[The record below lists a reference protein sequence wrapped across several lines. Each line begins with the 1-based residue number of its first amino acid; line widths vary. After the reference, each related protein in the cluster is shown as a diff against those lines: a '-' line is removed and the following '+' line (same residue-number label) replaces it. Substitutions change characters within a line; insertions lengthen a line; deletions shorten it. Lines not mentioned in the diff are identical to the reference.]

1 MVKAATRTL
10 DVFEAFATAKRP
22 LTLSELARAIG
33 APVASC
39 FGIVRTLERRG
50 YLYGARPR
58 RGLYP
63 TRRLLEQARV
73 IAAHDPLTG
82 RLDSALLALR
92 DRTGETV
99 LLGKRLGDRAVYL
112 DVREGPQTVRYTARV
127 GDLKPLHSS
136 AVGKALLGTLDEG
149 DRRRLLGRL
158 DLTRVTPATITSR
171 RALLADLAAGRARG
185 WYITRG
191 ENVPDVMA
199 VAVPVTI
206 DGDVL
211 AVAVAGPV
219 HRMAPRAAR
228 HGAALLEARRRLE
241 KAG

>member
-1 MVKAATRTL
+1 MVKTATRTL

-50 YLYGARPR
+50 YLYSARPR

-63 TRRLLEQARV
+63 TRRLLDQARL
-73 IAAHDPLTG
+73 IAAHDPLSS
-82 RLDSALLALR
+82 RLDSALAALR

-136 AVGKALLGTLDEG
+136 AVGKALLGTLAEG
-149 DRRRLLGRL
+149 DCRRLLDRL
-158 DLTRVTPATITSR
+158 AEFRERTEEFLGTLPIDGHVGSHGHGLPGLIRTAT
-171 RALLADLAAGRARG
+171 ALLSGRSSSRPAAG
-185 WYITRG
+185 
-191 ENVPDVMA
+191 P
-199 VAVPVTI
+199 
-206 DGDVL
+206 
-211 AVAVAGPV
+211 
-219 HRMAPRAAR
+219 
-228 HGAALLEARRRLE
+228 
-241 KAG
+241 